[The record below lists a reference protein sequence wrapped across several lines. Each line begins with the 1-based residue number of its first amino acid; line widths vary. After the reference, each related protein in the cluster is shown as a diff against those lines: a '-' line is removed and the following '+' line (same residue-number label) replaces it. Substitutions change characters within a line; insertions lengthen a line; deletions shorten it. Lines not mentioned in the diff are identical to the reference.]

1 MENMTYDAF
10 VKVLRPKIT
19 GSWNLYKQ
27 LPQDMDFY
35 VMLSSISG
43 IFGNQGQA
51 NYDMGNTFQDALA
64 RHAAAQGRRAYAI
77 DIGVLLGVGYVAE
90 NKIYI
95 DLLRRTGFDSITED
109 DLLASMDVLCD
120 YRLPPPSVF
129 HSQIVHGIAKPDD
142 VRKKGWLEP
151 RWTVEPY
158 FGHLH
163 QISRWSSEG
172 SGSEDQVQYGALV
185 AAAQSSHEA
194 EAVVGSA
201 IKKKLSKALALPE
214 EDIDEAK
221 PLHKYGVDSLVAV
234 ELSTWFKKEIRSEVG
249 VLDIMNST
257 SIHGLNQ
264 LVITRSAIVKDYDE

>member
-1 MENMTYDAF
+1 MTHDAL
-10 VKVLRPKIT
+10 VKVLRPKIA

-27 LPQDMDFY
+27 LPEDMDFY

-64 RHAAAQGRRAYAI
+64 RHAAAEGRRAYAI

-90 NKIYI
+90 NKIYM

-142 VRKKGWLEP
+142 VRRKGWVEP

-163 QISRWSSEG
+163 QISRWSNSDG
-172 SGSEDQVQYGALV
+172 SDSDDKLQYGALV
-185 AAAQSSHEA
+185 AAAQSSAEA

-201 IKKKLSKALALPE
+201 IKSKLSKALALPE

-234 ELSTWFKKEIRSEVG
+234 ELSSWFKKEIQSEIG

-257 SIHGLNQ
+257 SIHALNQ
-264 LVITRSAIVKDYDE
+264 VVVTRSSLFQNPDE